1 MTEHVVAAPGGPPV
15 EATAEH
21 THAAV
26 GDPNAHHSPE
36 EIRKEMRV
44 YLIVFGAL
52 AVLTAVT
59 VGVCYGLDL
68 PVHLAIMVA
77 LAVAIVKGSLV
88 ACFFMHLISERKL
101 IFSVLALTV
110 FFFILLIS
118 LPVLHYLD
126 KLHY

>member
-1 MTEHVVAAPGGPPV
+1 MTEHVVAAPVDPIDD
-15 EATAEH
+15 H
-21 THAAV
+21 THAVV

-52 AVLTAVT
+52 GLLTVVT
-59 VGVCYGLDL
+59 VGICYLPHALAGYDM
-68 PVHLAIMVA
+68 PVHSAIMVA

-88 ACFFMHLISERKL
+88 ACFFMHLISEKKL
-101 IFSVLALTV
+101 IYSVLVLTV
-110 FFFILLIS
+110 FFFIVLVS

-126 KLHY
+126 KL